1 MWRDRGATYE
11 SLGVSNL
18 GSLEHDGSIGV
29 TLFGETEVHV
39 AGRQQTEASVMM
51 LVVVP
56 AKEVTT
62 EAACVLNAAE
72 ASRKVRP
79 KNKKNKLQSDGAAM
93 ARSGGR

>member
-1 MWRDRGATYE
+1 MRWDGGAIYE
-11 SLGVSNL
+11 SFGVGDL
-18 GSLEHDGSIGV
+18 GSLEHEGSIGV
-29 TLFGETEVHV
+29 TLFGEAEVHV
-39 AGRQQTEASVMM
+39 ARRQQTEASVMM

-79 KNKKNKLQSDGAAM
+79 KNKNNKLQSYGAAM
-93 ARSGGR
+93 SRSGGR